1 MTISSVM
8 EAWSRRA
15 SNDESEDGQKYRFGV
30 STGYQVVHAYDTTE
44 MEILSHTDVPQLG
57 DSYQGTY
64 ALCRRRSVSKVGQ
77 LLSIVACEFSGETGP
92 DGPTD
97 NPLNTPAEYYWT
109 STKTTEAIDVDVY
122 GNPIV
127 TANGEEINGV
137 TMEFCD
143 SILNFKKNFS
153 VFTNSTKQAYLHSVN
168 VDPILIDDDV
178 FLPGTGKMQTLDI
191 KPMRLGSLQYKE
203 VSGSIQF
210 RYPYNTTP
218 ALAWASRIRHEGFYE
233 RLGPVVSFSGGGG
246 SGAEAVAFA
255 NSSGVLTGIFVTKGG
270 SGYTSNPTVSV
281 SSGSGATFSVTRGG
295 YNGDEVFSVAVTAG
309 GTGYKVR
316 IVRAYDSNGEPLV
329 KPVLLTSTGFRTT
342 PNLTAWVNVQKYAP
356 LPYSILGIA

>member
-1 MTISSVM
+1 MTISSVT
-8 EAWSRRA
+8 EAWSRRT

-30 STGYQVVHAYDTTE
+30 STGYQVVHTYDTEET
-44 MEILSHTDVPQLG
+44 EILSHSSVPQLG
-57 DSYQGTY
+57 AYYKDTY
-64 ALCRRRSVSKVGQ
+64 ALCKRRSVSKVGP

-97 NPLNTPAEYYWT
+97 DPRNAPAEYYWT
-109 STKTTEAIDVDVY
+109 SAKTTEPIDVDVY

-137 TMEFCD
+137 TMDFCD
-143 SILNFKKNFS
+143 TILNFKKNFS

-168 VDPILIDDDV
+168 VDPIIIDDDL

-191 KPMRLGSLQYKE
+191 KPMKLGLLKYAE
-203 VSGSIQF
+203 VTGSIQF

-218 ALAWASRIRHEGFYE
+218 ALAWASRVRHEGFYE

-255 NSSGVLTGIFVTKGG
+255 SAAGVLTGIFVTNGG

-281 SSGSGATFSVTRGG
+281 SIGSGATFTVTRGG
-295 YNGDEVFSVAVTAG
+295 YNGDEVFSVAVTGG

-316 IVRAYDSNGEPLV
+316 VVRAVDSNGEQLV
-329 KPVLLTSTGFRTT
+329 KPVLLSSTGFRTT
-342 PNLTAWVNVQKYAP
+342 PNSTTWRNVQKYAP